1 MMKSMPMKIRIYWS
15 CVLGALILVAC
26 GPAAAGRPPAARDET
41 AGVATADT
49 LDRGGTFRANSPR
62 ADEPG
67 SGRVA
72 LGTASPAARTVT
84 PAPVREVRR
93 EPYPTEFV
101 GFPCDPYKVDG
112 LDALVWENTV
122 RWQADGSAVFFSQ
135 GPKVYGV
142 AADGAW
148 ARAVADASAWID
160 PRLPWHPRVRRD
172 LAVGPMTY
180 FDISP
185 AGDRLVYATC
195 GYLEDAVAESRRP
208 SEELQGFLREGYDPR
223 YTGTFVPN
231 YELAVVGIAGGP
243 AQRLTRSVRFDNFP
257 VWSPDG
263 TRLAF
268 LAGASVRFAGLL
280 IMRASGGNAPSID
293 TGEYILGLHPPQWS
307 PDGSKLAVVGTDDS
321 QHELAVLIVNADGGD
336 LRRLGRTISGPSW
349 SPDGRRLA
357 FVGRAGDDD
366 GAWDLLTMASD
377 GTEVQRLALAAD
389 WAPSY
394 AGGHAILTSLP
405 KFSDGWIPTLAWSPA
420 GDHLLYTC
428 GLQDL
433 RGGAGR
439 HAGGPVADQVG
450 VRERGGVVAG
460 RRAHRGGHRHGLAAL
475 QRAGN
480 AQRPRAVL
488 DGPGRNGR
496 SRAGGLRRRR
506 RGASNGGAPAGAP
519 ATARERG
526 RGAMPDGD
534 GGGRPGGQ
542 PWVGGRL
549 RGAIARAGPLGPAL
563 ELEQRPTDQRLGR
576 RGAAWV
582 AVADT

>member
-428 GLQDL
+428 GL
-433 RGGAGR
+433 RIC
-439 HAGGPVADQVG
+439 VVG
-450 VRERGGVVAG
+450 
-460 RRAHRGGHRHGLAAL
+460 
-475 QRAGN
+475 
-480 AQRPRAVL
+480 L
-488 DGPGRNGR
+488 DGTPVGR
-496 SRAGGLRRRR
+496 SPIKWESGSVAEWSPDGARIAVATGTVWRHYRGLEMR
-506 RGASNGGAPAGAP
+506 NAPALYTMAP
-519 ATARERG
+519 NGTDVHVLAVYDAEGEVRPTEVRPQER
-526 RGAMPDGD
+526 RPLPASVAVVQCRTGD
-534 GGGRPGGQ
+534 GGGRPRHG
-542 PWVGGRL
+542 VG
-549 RGAIARAGPLGPAL
+549 
-563 ELEQRPTDQRLGR
+563 
-576 RGAAWV
+576 
-582 AVADT
+582 